1 MKIRK
6 TFPLLLLVVL
16 ISTGYFV
23 PIINAGPYRDYDAF
37 MTAFLSLAKDYP
49 ELVTYEAVGETVE
62 NRDIIM
68 FKIGNPAGGRVL
80 FDGAMHGEESI
91 GGELL
96 YFYAEWLLTSDDPL
110 ANSILARAYTLLIP
124 ALNVDEYNNA
134 RKNANGVDLNRNFA
148 TNWESG
154 VSDPD
159 SENYRGPA
167 PLSEPESQ
175 TTINVFQ
182 TYSPHFYVNLHMWAG
197 PYYAGSHYGD
207 RTYYSLLVDKI
218 DSLSRERGVTP
229 YPYYGEFGGAGMAI
243 SDAARAGV
251 TSFLIEL
258 TERIVSLS
266 EIETVILP
274 TFIPI
279 ATVLTQECALFPHFQ
294 PWDLKQD
301 GKVSVTDV
309 VIVALAFGSTPES
322 TKWNPL
328 ADLNADRIID
338 VLDLKVV
345 SMHFGEEYT

>member
-6 TFPLLLLVVL
+6 TFPLLLVVL
-16 ISTGYFV
+16 ISTVHFV
-23 PIINAGPYRDYDAF
+23 PIINACPYRDYDTF
-37 MTAFLSLAKDYP
+37 MAAFLTLAKDYP
-49 ELVTYEAVGETVE
+49 NLVTYETVGETVE
-62 NRDIIM
+62 NRDIII
-68 FKIGNPAGGRVL
+68 FKIGNPEGCRVL
-80 FDGAMHGEESI
+80 IDGTMHGSESM

-110 ANSILARAYTLLIP
+110 AESILARAYTLLIP
-124 ALNVDEYNNA
+124 ALNVDEYNNV

-148 TNWESG
+148 TNWEYAGSTN
-154 VSDPD
+154 PD

-197 PYYAGSHYGD
+197 PYYAGSHYGN

-258 TERIVSLS
+258 TEQIVSLS

-279 ATVLTQECALFPHFQ
+279 AAVLTQECVPSPHFQ
-294 PWDLKQD
+294 PWDLNKD
-301 GKVSVTDV
+301 DRVSIVDITV
-309 VIVALAFGSTPES
+309 VALAFGSTPES
-322 TKWNPL
+322 TNWNPL
-328 ADLNADRIID
+328 ADLNADKIVD
-338 VLDLKVV
+338 VFDLKVV
-345 SMHFGEEYT
+345 SMHFGEESM